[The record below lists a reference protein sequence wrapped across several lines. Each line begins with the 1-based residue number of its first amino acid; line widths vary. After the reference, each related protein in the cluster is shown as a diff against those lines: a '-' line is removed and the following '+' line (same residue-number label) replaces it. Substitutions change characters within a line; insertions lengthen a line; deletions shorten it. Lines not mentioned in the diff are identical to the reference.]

1 MIKRLLVPRSVRA
14 KIVWST
20 VLISLLPLLVLSF
33 LFYRTSTRSLEQTM
47 IRSSDQNAEYL
58 AGYLDQYFHNI
69 STSALQV
76 YGFARITNL
85 MKHGISYADPDILN
99 LGESLKNY
107 YLLVQNKNLDII
119 KIMIYGK
126 DNTLKDSWSRAASY
140 DAIRFE
146 QSVPNYRDMLDLP
159 FQHAMMFTYSDP
171 ILHQDFFVYAITIY
185 DPFYREK
192 FGTLVFYIK
201 SGTLAKIIEAS
212 NRPPNVIVLQNGR
225 GGTFYRTNGKYDTAV
240 KPYQRPDLAVG
251 PDPQDVT
258 FEKNKDLLVGTAYLD
273 NANIALTVIYPNLE
287 LARNRRNTLLITIG
301 ALVFVVAV
309 IALFSLLAQQQI
321 TRPIQR
327 LGQAMKAVRSGNF
340 HVTLKPPKHR
350 DDLSELTRNFN
361 FMTDKIRELIETE
374 YQMQLRNKEAQILAL
389 QMQINPHFLYNT
401 LQTIGGK
408 AVLAGDY
415 EIHEMCR
422 ALGDMFRYSF
432 YEGNLE
438 STIGRELAHV
448 NNYLYLQQ
456 LRFEDSLQTE
466 FAVDAALMDCSVIRF
481 VLQPV
486 IENVVVHGLGKRKRR
501 LKLKL
506 SAFREGDDVVIELA
520 DDGPGIDPVRLASLR
535 SELER
540 RSYEVFAGVSIGLKN
555 VHERIRLA
563 YGPAYGLTV
572 ASAPDAGT
580 KVGIRIPYKKR
591 GTGLV

>member
-1 MIKRLLVPRSVRA
+1 MIKRLFVPRSIRA

-20 VLISLLPLLVLSF
+20 VLISLLPLLILSF
-33 LFYRTSTRSLEQTM
+33 LFYRTSARSLEQTM

-58 AGYLDQYFHNI
+58 SGYLNQYFHNI

-76 YGFARITNL
+76 YGFERITNM
-85 MKHGISYADPDILN
+85 MKHGVSYNDPDVLN
-99 LGESLKNY
+99 LNESLKNY

-126 DNTLKDSWSRAASY
+126 DNKLEDSWSRASSY

-146 QSVPNYRDMLDLP
+146 QSVPNYKEMLDLP
-159 FQHAMMFTYSDP
+159 FQHTMMFTYSDDA
-171 ILHQDFFVYAITIY
+171 LHQDFFVYTITIY

-201 SGTLAKIIEAS
+201 STALAKIVES
-212 NRPPNVIVLQNGR
+212 NNRPPNVIVLQNGR
-225 GGTFYRTNGKYDTAV
+225 GDAFYRTNGKYEGIVQKYVRSDQAV
-240 KPYQRPDLAVG
+240 S
-251 PDPQDVT
+251 PDPRNIT
-258 FEKNKDLLVGTAYLD
+258 FAKNKDLLVGTSYLD
-273 NANIALTVIYPNLE
+273 DANIALTIVYPNTE

-301 ALVFVVAV
+301 ALLFVMAV
-309 IALFSLLAQQQI
+309 ISLFSLLAQQYV

-327 LGQAMKAVRSGNF
+327 LGRAMKAVRSGNF
-340 HVTLKPPKHR
+340 HMTLKTPKHR

-374 YQMQLRNKEAQILAL
+374 YQAQLRNKEAQILAL

-438 STIGRELAHV
+438 STIGQELAHV

-456 LRFEDSLQTE
+456 LRFEDLLLTE
-466 FAVDAALMDCSVIRF
+466 FDVDASLMDCSVIRF
-481 VLQPV
+481 VLQPM
-486 IENVVVHGLGKRKRR
+486 IENVVIHGLGKRERQ
-501 LKLKL
+501 LKLNVG
-506 SAFREGDDVVIELA
+506 AFREQDDVVIELK
-520 DDGPGIDPVRLASLR
+520 DDGPGIEPARLAALQSG
-535 SELER
+535 LER
-540 RSYEVFAGVSIGLKN
+540 RSYEVFSGVSIGLKN

-572 ASAPDAGT
+572 DSEAGAGT
-580 KVGIRIPYKKR
+580 RVAIRIPYKKR
-591 GTGLV
+591 GTEFV

>member
-1 MIKRLLVPRSVRA
+1 MTA
-14 KIVWST
+14 KW
-20 VLISLLPLLVLSF
+20 
-33 LFYRTSTRSLEQTM
+33 TSR
-47 IRSSDQNAEYL
+47 
-58 AGYLDQYFHNI
+58 
-69 STSALQV
+69 
-76 YGFARITNL
+76 
-85 MKHGISYADPDILN
+85 
-99 LGESLKNY
+99 
-107 YLLVQNKNLDII
+107 
-119 KIMIYGK
+119 
-126 DNTLKDSWSRAASY
+126 
-140 DAIRFE
+140 
-146 QSVPNYRDMLDLP
+146 
-159 FQHAMMFTYSDP
+159 
-171 ILHQDFFVYAITIY
+171 
-185 DPFYREK
+185 
-192 FGTLVFYIK
+192 
-201 SGTLAKIIEAS
+201 
-212 NRPPNVIVLQNGR
+212 
-225 GGTFYRTNGKYDTAV
+225 
-240 KPYQRPDLAVG
+240 
-251 PDPQDVT
+251 T
-258 FEKNKDLLVGTAYLD
+258 FEGYPAWVGETEAM
-273 NANIALTVIYPNLE
+273 ALTVVPKLGGKAISLVNKRTNREWLWRSGKPLGNGGYGTPFSAGDESGWDEMFPAINAGTYPDAPWQGTAIPDHGEVWALPWSDWQAGEELRLRVNGVKFPYTLSKTYSFPAEHTLRDPNLE
-287 LARNRRNTLLITIG
+287 LARNRRNMLLITIG

-591 GTGLV
+591 GTELV